1 MTSDIFIIKSNVIP
15 ANVFYL
21 KSVQIEPVFVE
32 HFVSIGGGGGT
43 KIKEI
48 WPWLLL
54 FVSMDSIDMKKKKEV
69 ADVISRRLL
78 SLAINN

>member
-1 MTSDIFIIKSNVIP
+1 MSFP
-15 ANVFYL
+15 QMFFYL

-32 HFVSIGGGGGT
+32 HFVSIGGGGT

-54 FVSMDSIDMKKKKEV
+54 FVSMDSIDMKKKKR
-69 ADVISRRLL
+69 SG
-78 SLAINN
+78 